1 MEVVNDFPAGAP
13 RLVQKSK
20 GSRMTLVNF
29 NANVNG
35 QVSVQDGEHTRMVGA
50 KWGAIDSNGKMV
62 LPAAYGRIRA
72 LELIRRK

>member
-35 QVSVQDGEHTRMVGA
+35 QVSVQDGEHTGTRA
-50 KWGAIDSNGKMV
+50 RTV
-62 LPAAYGRIRA
+62 LRQPNC
-72 LELIRRK
+72 